1 MSHLQL
7 DQTQIDRARASAQRI
22 ARQVFDDMSRF
33 TTTTVERA
41 TVRLLGVDGVDENGV
56 PLPNRLVEHMQAQGL
71 LQHGAAT
78 LLAAAMQELGCSAQ
92 QVAEAVAAGT
102 LTLHKPGDEV
112 AARTAATAL
121 AQTRCAQIA
130 AQREKRDAQI
140 KNLGEGKAPWLYL
153 IVATGNIFEDVAQ
166 ARAAAEQ
173 GADIIAVIRST
184 GQSLLDYVPYGATT
198 EGFGGT
204 YATQENFRLMRAAL
218 DEVGAKVGR
227 YIRLTNYCSG
237 LCMPEIAAMGA
248 MERLDMMLNDSM
260 YGIIF
265 RDINMQR
272 TFIDQFFSR
281 MVNAYAGIIINTGED
296 NYLTTADAFEAAH
309 TVLASQLINE
319 QFAYLSGL
327 KPEQM
332 GLGHAFEIHPELE
345 NGFLWEI
352 AHAQLVRQVF
362 PDACLKY
369 MPPTKHMTGNIF
381 KGHIQDALFNMV
393 STLTQQNIHLLGM
406 MTEAIHTPF
415 IQDRF
420 LAIQNAKYVFG
431 TMRDLHSE
439 IEFKAGGKIEL
450 RAQEVLAQT
459 EQILAEIEGM
469 GLPAAIGKGTFA
481 EISRTPTGGK
491 GLDGVI
497 AKSQDYFNPF
507 PALMLPGFLG
517 SEPKFAVPSAP
528 PAGATQGVAAKLVS
542 DPNNPTAAK
551 WVKPYGDTLNDGR
564 VQVSFTLPVA
574 LDEVAKEGAKQLALA
589 MGLNEPSVVHAEDMG
604 QGFSFY
610 VVYGQCKHQVD
621 LSQLTISKPEYDVL
635 DKDGVNARIAETMG
649 RKMVVVGACIETDA
663 HTVGIDAIMN
673 MKGYNGHK
681 GLESYHEIRAINMG
695 AQVDSED
702 LVARA
707 IEEKADVILVSQIVT
722 QKNIHLDNL
731 TKLSD
736 LLEAEGIRDKVI
748 LVVGGPRISHELAK
762 ELGYDAGFGVKSY
775 AEDVASFAIHEW
787 SKRNV

>member
-1 MSHLQL
+1 MSQLHL
-7 DQTQIDRARASAQRI
+7 DQAQIDRARNSARRI
-22 ARQVFDDMSRF
+22 ARQVFDEMAQF

-41 TVRLLGVDGVDENGV
+41 TLRLLGVDGVDEHQV
-56 PLPNRLVEHMQAQGL
+56 PLPNRLVEHLQEQGL
-71 LQHGAAT
+71 LAWGAAPI
-78 LLAAAMQELGCSAQ
+78 LAAAMQAQGMTAQ
-92 QVAEAVAAGT
+92 QVAQAVAAGT
-102 LTLHKPGDEV
+102 LTLSRPTDEP
-112 AARTAATAL
+112 AARLAADTL
-121 AQTRCAQIA
+121 ARSRCAQIA
-130 AQREKRDAQI
+130 AQRAQREDRI
-140 KNLGEGKAPWLYL
+140 QTLGEGQTPWLYL
-153 IVATGNIFEDVAQ
+153 IVATGNIYEDVAQ

-265 RDINMQR
+265 RDINMKR

-281 MVNAYAGIIINTGED
+281 TINAFAGIIINTGED
-296 NYLTTADAFEAAH
+296 NYLTTADAYEAAH

-319 QFAYLSGL
+319 QFAELSGL
-327 KPEQM
+327 TPAQM

-345 NGFLWEI
+345 NGFLWEL

-381 KGHIQDALFNMV
+381 KGQVQDTLFNVV

-431 TMRDLHSE
+431 TMKDLHSE

-450 RAQEVLAQT
+450 RAQAVLAET
-459 EQILAEIEGM
+459 EAMLANIENI
-469 GLPAAIGKGTFA
+469 GLSAAIGQGQFA
-481 EISRTPTGGK
+481 EIARTPEGGK

-497 AKSQDYFNPF
+497 PKADAYYNPF
-507 PALMLPGFLG
+507 PHLMLAQRG
-517 SEPKFAVPSAP
+517 E
-528 PAGATQGVAAKLVS
+528 
-542 DPNNPTAAK
+542 
-551 WVKPYGDTLNDGR
+551 
-564 VQVSFTLPVA
+564 A
-574 LDEVAKEGAKQLALA
+574 L
-589 MGLNEPSVVHAEDMG
+589 S
-604 QGFSFY
+604 S
-610 VVYGQCKHQVD
+610 
-621 LSQLTISKPEYDVL
+621 
-635 DKDGVNARIAETMG
+635 
-649 RKMVVVGACIETDA
+649 
-663 HTVGIDAIMN
+663 TV
-673 MKGYNGHK
+673 
-681 GLESYHEIRAINMG
+681 
-695 AQVDSED
+695 
-702 LVARA
+702 
-707 IEEKADVILVSQIVT
+707 
-722 QKNIHLDNL
+722 
-731 TKLSD
+731 
-736 LLEAEGIRDKVI
+736 
-748 LVVGGPRISHELAK
+748 
-762 ELGYDAGFGVKSY
+762 
-775 AEDVASFAIHEW
+775 
-787 SKRNV
+787 